1 MKAILGVDIAKLSF
15 DAALLIDKKF
25 YCKKFSN
32 NQNGFEKLAIW
43 LQSKNISSAHACM
56 EATGNYGLRL
66 AEWLSEREFVVS
78 IINPA
83 SIKGFAQ
90 SQLTR
95 NKTDEADAKL
105 IARFTKVLIPK
116 AWIPPRAE
124 VRELRD
130 LVDRCE
136 NLKVMLG
143 QEKNRLEMQRN
154 EEVQKS
160 IRMHITWLEDEL
172 LELEKAIQ
180 QKIDKDPD
188 LKGQNELL
196 QSIPG
201 IGEKTSATVLA
212 YVAFE
217 RFKSAKEI
225 SAFIG
230 VNPRQRT
237 SGTSIR
243 GRTRLSKTGNAY
255 LRKSLYMPSLS
266 ALRFNSTIK
275 SFAKQ
280 LANNGKT
287 KMVIIGAVM
296 RKLVHI
302 MYGVLKSGEAFDPA
316 YNTHKKFRIEENVA

>member
-1 MKAILGVDIAKLSF
+1 MKAILGIDIAKLSF
-15 DAALLIDKKF
+15 DVALLIEKKY

-32 NQNGFEKLAIW
+32 DQNGFNKLGIW
-43 LQSKNISSAHACM
+43 LQSKEITLAHACM
-56 EATGNYGLRL
+56 EATGNYGLKF
-66 AEWLSEREFVVS
+66 AEWLSERGFVVS
-78 IINPA
+78 IVNPA

-95 NKTDEADAKL
+95 NKTDKADAKL
-105 IARFTKVLIPK
+105 IARFTEVLNPA

-136 NLKVMLG
+136 NLKCMIV

-154 EEVQKS
+154 EAVRQS
-160 IRMHITWLEDEL
+160 IKMHISWLQKEL
-172 LELEKAIQ
+172 IELEKAIQ
-180 QKIDKDPD
+180 QKIDNDPD

-201 IGEKTSATVLA
+201 IGEKTCATVLA
-212 YVAFE
+212 YVAFK
-217 RFKSAKEI
+217 RFKTAKELA
-225 SAFIG
+225 AFIG

-237 SGTSIR
+237 SGTSIK

-255 LRKSLYMPSLS
+255 LRKSLYMPSM
-266 ALRFNSTIK
+266 AAIRFNSTIK
-275 SFAKQ
+275 LFAGQ
-280 LANNGKT
+280 LTNNGKR
-287 KMVIIGAVM
+287 KMVVIGAVM

-302 MYGVLKSGEAFDPA
+302 MYGVLKSQRPFDPA
-316 YNTHKKFRIEENVA
+316 YAAK